1 MSKLVTDKILNSN
14 STTALIDG
22 NTVNAPAI
30 ETNQIIQTK
39 TYLKENAPYANE
51 GIYKSSEFNWHL
63 LATTPYR
70 DFVLTSL
77 DNYVYVVIEFALA
90 NGGSNQVSNNTSWEI
105 DYLFTIMRG
114 YNLDGDWDGLSGP
127 VESVDSFD
135 PYKRAIGYDRRPLP
149 IGHPEYYG
157 NQYYT
162 GQSIGQTVP
171 PNFPIATNS
180 QVEDKGIWENVWMKD
195 LTTVPQDS
203 NGTYDGVR
211 FQLHTSQ
218 SSSLNSRSANFWYEY
233 LTLDYLDTDP
243 KHLSDFQYGLA
254 FRIGLHDYLNR
265 TIGLQEGLRITL
277 MEINSNSPDR
287 LTPSQTDI
295 SLRNEETS

>member
-30 ETNQIIQTK
+30 ETNQIIQAK

-51 GIYKSSEFNWHL
+51 SLYTSDEHNWYL
-63 LATTPYR
+63 IAGTPFR

-77 DNYVYVVIEFALA
+77 DNYVYVTIEFALA
-90 NGGSNQVSNNTSWEI
+90 NGGRNQVSNNTSWEF
-105 DYLFTIMRG
+105 DYVFTIMRG
-114 YNLDGDWDGLSGP
+114 YNLNGDWSGISGP
-127 VESVDSFD
+127 VESVASFN
-135 PYKRAIGYDRRPLP
+135 PYDRAIGYDQRPLP
-149 IGHPEYYG
+149 IGHSEFVGGLGP
-157 NQYYT
+157 
-162 GQSIGQTVP
+162 SIGETVP

-180 QVEDKGIWENVWMKD
+180 QVEDKGIWENVWIKD
-195 LTTVPQDS
+195 LTTVPRDS
-203 NGTYDGVR
+203 TGTYDGVR

-218 SSSLNSRSANFWYEY
+218 SSSLNSAAANFWYEY

-243 KHLSDFQYGLA
+243 KHLSDFQYALA
-254 FRIGLHDYLNR
+254 FRIGLRDYLNR
-265 TIGLQEGLRITL
+265 DIGFQEGLRITL
-277 MEINSNSPDR
+277 MEISSNSPDR